1 MGVFTD
7 GDLRRALSKEID
19 VYNIVIDELMIRT
32 PITVSSKLLAVEAL
46 KLMNDRNISALP
58 VVDGGKLVGTI
69 RINDITGMG
78 IVL

>member
-32 PITVSSKLLAVEAL
+32 PITVSSNLLAVEAL

-58 VVDGGKLVGTI
+58 VVDDGKLVGTI